1 MPLALSRPDCGA
13 GAPGDDDDLELL
25 EADAVELLS
34 PLLELEGLDEELD
47 EELEEDELEGLDGLG
62 DEGELEDE
70 LGLEGELELEEDD
83 EELDGIEGIEL
94 CEDCWLV
101 DSQAAKSKDAAPIRS
116 IFVTGDFFIWL
127 HPLT

>member
-13 GAPGDDDDLELL
+13 GTPGDDDDLELL

-34 PLLELEGLDEELD
+34 PLLEPEGLDEELG

-70 LGLEGELELEEDD
+70 LGLEGELELEDD

-94 CEDCWLV
+94 CEDC
-101 DSQAAKSKDAAPIRS
+101 
-116 IFVTGDFFIWL
+116 
-127 HPLT
+127 

>member
-34 PLLELEGLDEELD
+34 PLLELEGLDEALG
-47 EELEEDELEGLDGLG
+47 EELEEDGLEGLDGLG
-62 DEGELEDE
+62 DEGEL
-70 LGLEGELELEEDD
+70 EDD